1 MREKT
6 YKEMTEPNAIDAEFA
21 LLGAILEDKTLLT
34 DVQVYANTKTLYD
47 EKSVLLFNIINKMER
62 NNEHVDMITVCC
74 ALSDDDKEQGVNEY
88 FITGLTNSNLTR
100 ETAIVYAK
108 KIYEKYLVRTVL
120 EKTKDIQ
127 QEAHGNKDVFSSLNT
142 AHNLISEMIS
152 IRPGGEFNISDEIM
166 NAISSIKNSKENLI
180 KTGFKSIDDLC
191 GGMTRGEISIIGGRP
206 GHGKTTMILNV
217 LKNCVDAGNKVLMIN
232 REMTNVEMLKKLITL
247 ESENLSYMMIRQGIF
262 ENGDVE
268 EIERTKKVIEEKY
281 NKDRF
286 LMFDKIYNFSNGAS
300 EIKKFKPD
308 VIIDD
313 YIQLISPENGIDQR
327 RLQLEKIVNDYKWL
341 AKNNNCVVILVSQL
355 NRMLEHRGDAKPR
368 LSDLAESGSIEQVAE
383 NVIFVYY
390 DYKIHTTDSRL
401 GPNVIEAIC
410 SKVRYG
416 NSGTAR
422 LGFNGDK
429 AKLYQ
434 SIEDFRNAK
443 K

>member
-1 MREKT
+1 
-6 YKEMTEPNAIDAEFA
+6 MTEPNAIDAEFA

-180 KTGFKSIDDLC
+180 KTGFKS
-191 GGMTRGEISIIGGRP
+191 
-206 GHGKTTMILNV
+206 
-217 LKNCVDAGNKVLMIN
+217 
-232 REMTNVEMLKKLITL
+232 
-247 ESENLSYMMIRQGIF
+247 
-262 ENGDVE
+262 
-268 EIERTKKVIEEKY
+268 
-281 NKDRF
+281 
-286 LMFDKIYNFSNGAS
+286 
-300 EIKKFKPD
+300 
-308 VIIDD
+308 
-313 YIQLISPENGIDQR
+313 
-327 RLQLEKIVNDYKWL
+327 
-341 AKNNNCVVILVSQL
+341 
-355 NRMLEHRGDAKPR
+355 
-368 LSDLAESGSIEQVAE
+368 
-383 NVIFVYY
+383 
-390 DYKIHTTDSRL
+390 
-401 GPNVIEAIC
+401 
-410 SKVRYG
+410 
-416 NSGTAR
+416 
-422 LGFNGDK
+422 
-429 AKLYQ
+429 
-434 SIEDFRNAK
+434 
-443 K
+443 